1 MNSLCLM
8 FPKRERGRERKGG
21 TEKGRGVGGARG
33 RGERGRVV
41 EGAGGEG

>member
-21 TEKGRGVGGARG
+21 TEKGRGVGGAR
-33 RGERGRVV
+33 ER
-41 EGAGGEG
+41 EGEGKEVEW